1 MKYSCFTNLHYFC
14 CIAKWISYTDTHIL
28 FFWISFPF
36 RWSQS
41 ILLYSRFSCVTYFI
55 HNTVYMGLPWWLRG
69 KEFDCNLETEFDSQV
84 GKIPWRRA
92 WQPTPVFLPG
102 ESPLRGAWRAT
113 VLRVATSRTQLK
125 WPHSSSSGVCIS
137 VLTFHSS
144 HHRYPRPFSPWQPY
158 ICSLHLCLYFCFANK
173 FICTILNKYLI

>member
-113 VLRVATSRTQLK
+113 VLRVATSDTTEVTSQQQQWCMHLS
-125 WPHSSSSGVCIS
+125 PNLPFIS
-137 VLTFHSS
+137 PPLPQTLLPLAAIHL
-144 HHRYPRPFSPWQPY
+144 FSTSV
-158 ICSLHLCLYFCFANK
+158 SLFLLCK
-173 FICTILNKYLI
+173 